1 MPIIFEK
8 IRTILCK
15 QFSFQYDQI
24 QPEARFEIELG
35 TDSREMLELLNE
47 FERTFNIEIN
57 LDDID
62 KLVEEGK
69 FITIQD
75 VVDYI
80 EKKINIQK

>member
-1 MPIIFEK
+1 MSIIFDK

-35 TDSREMLELLNE
+35 TDSREMLELLIE

-62 KLVEEGK
+62 KMVEEGK

-80 EKKINIQK
+80 EEKLKY